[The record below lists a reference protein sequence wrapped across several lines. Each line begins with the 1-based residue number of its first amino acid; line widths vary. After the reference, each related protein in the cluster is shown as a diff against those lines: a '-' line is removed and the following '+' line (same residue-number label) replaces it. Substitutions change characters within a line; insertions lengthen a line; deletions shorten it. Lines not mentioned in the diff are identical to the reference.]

1 MKTLSAMVAMLLL
14 LTTQLLSQ
22 QLPHNETM
30 CNLISTGKREY
41 LRILPPPA
49 IQQKLKALAL
59 AREAAQKSGN
69 KTAMAA
75 YNPFSINF
83 IGDWSAEAKN
93 ALQYACDIWSFI
105 IDLPLS
111 IKVDAHWVVK
121 DDPNILAS
129 CRATDFVQLGTYR
142 YPISLAEAM
151 KDSNMNGVTAEMSMD
166 ANSTATWYF
175 GTDGNCGTSQTD
187 FVSVA
192 MHEICHGL
200 GFSGSMNWAAG
211 GTAYGD
217 ADYENP
223 PRIYDYYARTIG
235 ADVPLISLPRHGS
248 DLAYA
253 ITHGVNFYSVDE
265 SIGRMVDG
273 MEYGS
278 AQLYTP
284 TTWAQGSS
292 YSHLDEVFNDT
303 KADLMTYAIG
313 HDHVIH
319 DPGNL
324 IRGMM
329 VDMGWKTFGS
339 TTCNA
344 FTGIVAPGTDP
355 WGLRFLPGYQGYWP
369 TTLHFVAPASGTA
382 SWQITH

>member
-1 MKTLSAMVAMLLL
+1 MKTLFILTALLL
-14 LTTQLLSQ
+14 LFSPRLQSQ
-22 QLPHNETM
+22 QQPDNQSM

-49 IQQKLKALAL
+49 IQQKLKALAQ

-69 KTAMAA
+69 KEAMAA
-75 YNPFSINF
+75 YNKFSINF
-83 IGDWSAEAKN
+83 IGDWSNQAKT

-105 IDLPLS
+105 VDLPQS

-129 CRATDFVQLGTYR
+129 CGASSFRTIGTYQ
-142 YPISLAEAM
+142 YPIALAEAM
-151 KDSNMNGVTAEMSMD
+151 KDSNMNGSTAELNMD
-166 ANSTATWYF
+166 VNSTASWYF
-175 GTDGNCGTSQTD
+175 GTDGNCGIFQTD

-200 GFSGSMNWAAG
+200 GFLGSMTWSSG
-211 GTAYGD
+211 GTAYGN
-217 ADYENP
+217 ADYADP
-223 PRIYDYYARTIG
+223 PDIFDYYTHTIG
-235 ADVPLISLPRHGS
+235 SDAPLISLPRHGS

-253 ITHGVNFYSVDE
+253 LTHGVNFYSVDE
-265 SIGRMVDG
+265 SIGRWVDG
-273 MEYGS
+273 MSYGS

-284 TTWAQGSS
+284 ATWKEGSS

-303 KADLMTYAIG
+303 KADLMTYSIG

-324 IRGMM
+324 IRGML
-329 VDMGWKTFGS
+329 VDMGWRTFGS
-339 TTCNA
+339 TTYNP
-344 FTGIVAPGTDP
+344 FSGIVVAGTDP
-355 WGLRFLPGYQGYWP
+355 WGLRFLPGYNGFWP

-382 SWQITH
+382 SWKIEH